1 MPIESH
7 SNTVYDGHSMNGELK
22 FHLNFYLMNRIDMH
36 IALAIEI
43 PIPILKNTDVFASW
57 KMLSEL
63 PSSFIRY

>member
-1 MPIESH
+1 
-7 SNTVYDGHSMNGELK
+7 
-22 FHLNFYLMNRIDMH
+22 MNRIDMH

-57 KMLSEL
+57 NMLSEL